1 MILLGTIVNAAAVVA
16 GTLIGMLLGKAIPQR
31 LGDSVMKALALCTI
45 FIASGG
51 LADGEKPLVVIFS
64 MVLGVLI
71 GEGLDLDGRLNRLGD
86 RLTRRFQKGDGGG
99 VSLTEGFVTASLL
112 FCVGAMTVMGALQS
126 GLSLDH
132 STLYAKS
139 LMDFCS
145 AIVFASTL
153 GIGVALS
160 GVSVFVI
167 QGSIALLASVVAPY
181 LESSLGEMNCVGS
194 LLLLAL
200 AMNLLGVTKIK
211 VMNFVPAIF
220 LPILFCRLL

>member
-16 GTLIGMLLGKAIPQR
+16 GTLIGMLLGKAIPRR
-31 LGDSVMKALALCTI
+31 LSDSVMKALALCTI

-71 GEGLDLDGRLNRLGD
+71 GEGLDLDGRLSRLGD
-86 RLTRRFQKGDGGG
+86 RLTRRFQKGGAGGA
-99 VSLTEGFVTASLL
+99 SLTEGFVTASLL

-220 LPILFCRLL
+220 LPILLCRLL